1 MSANIQLSPKH
12 RTWVLVSCILQQFA
26 FLCISFGYGLG
37 LPQIVAGFNKSEYYA
52 LVGVVYSLTQAIVAP
67 IVATLG
73 DRLGRKWLNVGSLA
87 LMCIFL
93 VMTYFANSFVL
104 FLISWALCG
113 VAVGGFMTG
122 PFLIVMDIYEQK
134 DWGKMSGNLVTALSA
149 GMIVGPIVGGLLVD
163 AGSLRGIFLPPI
175 PFFIVN
181 TGSTTGAQADTTRT
195 YYGVG
200 KSAVHMLTK
209 YAALQYG
216 RQGIRCNAVL
226 PAFTLGQRTLEYLG
240 QEFCDAWLKHAYI
253 RRPGKPE
260 DQANAIM
267 FFATDDSSW
276 VTGQILEV
284 SGGFGCGSPVFGDT
298 LGG

>member
-1 MSANIQLSPKH
+1 MEYNS
-12 RTWVLVSCILQQFA
+12 RMRC
-26 FLCISFGYGLG
+26 
-37 LPQIVAGFNKSEYYA
+37 AGK
-52 LVGVVYSLTQAIVAP
+52 VGVVTGCTAGIGLATITKIVEEGAEVYMLVRNLEKAKPIAEELNKKGPGRVADMIWFDARMIETIEPAIKKAYEEAGRIDMFVNNAIGTGDVSIKDNGTITETTHENMMKLTEG
-67 IVATLG
+67 TLG
-73 DRLGRKWLNVGSLA
+73 VSAECLRVVIPLMIAGGS
-87 LMCIFL
+87 
-93 VMTYFANSFVL
+93 
-104 FLISWALCG
+104 
-113 VAVGGFMTG
+113 
-122 PFLIVMDIYEQK
+122 
-134 DWGKMSGNLVTALSA
+134 
-149 GMIVGPIVGGLLVD
+149 
-163 AGSLRGIFLPPI
+163 GS
-175 PFFIVN
+175 IVN

>member
-1 MSANIQLSPKH
+1 MI
-12 RTWVLVSCILQQFA
+12 
-26 FLCISFGYGLG
+26 
-37 LPQIVAGFNKSEYYA
+37 AG
-52 LVGVVYSLTQAIVAP
+52 G
-67 IVATLG
+67 G
-73 DRLGRKWLNVGSLA
+73 GS
-87 LMCIFL
+87 
-93 VMTYFANSFVL
+93 
-104 FLISWALCG
+104 
-113 VAVGGFMTG
+113 
-122 PFLIVMDIYEQK
+122 
-134 DWGKMSGNLVTALSA
+134 
-149 GMIVGPIVGGLLVD
+149 
-163 AGSLRGIFLPPI
+163 
-175 PFFIVN
+175 IVN